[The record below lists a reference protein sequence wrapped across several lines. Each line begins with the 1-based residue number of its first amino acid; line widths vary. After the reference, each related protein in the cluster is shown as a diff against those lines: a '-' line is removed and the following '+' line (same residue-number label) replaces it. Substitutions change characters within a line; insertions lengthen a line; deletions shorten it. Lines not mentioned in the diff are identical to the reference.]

1 MNIKFGQTIPKGY
14 VIEIETLEND
24 GDNYKT
30 QTIFGVEEQEIQQYK
45 YILELFQGSHCNN
58 RDKCGNSEW
67 DKVQDLIIVHIES
80 GVKSGQLTPEF
91 LDKVLGIE
99 NLETLIEEGDD
110 KQEFEL
116 LCSLQEL
123 LGEPVEYDSDFMRVV
138 SWVKLYII
146 EEEIQIPNI
155 KALDML

>member
-1 MNIKFGQTIPKGY
+1 MEIKFGQTIPKGY
-14 VIEIETLEND
+14 VIEIETWEND

-58 RDKCGNSEW
+58 RNKCGNSEW
-67 DKVQDLIIVHIES
+67 DVVKHLIIAHIES
-80 GVKSGQLTPEF
+80 GVKSGQLTPDF
-91 LDKVLGIE
+91 INKTLCIE
-99 NLETLIEEGDD
+99 NLVDGDNG
-110 KQEFEL
+110 QEFEL
-116 LCSLQEL
+116 MCSLQEL

-146 EEEIQIPNI
+146 EEEIQIPKV
-155 KALDML
+155 KALNML

>member
-1 MNIKFGQTIPKGY
+1 MNIKFGQTISKGY
-14 VIEIETLEND
+14 VIEIETWEND

-58 RDKCGNSEW
+58 RNKCGNSEW
-67 DKVQDLIIVHIES
+67 NVVKDLVITHIES
-80 GVKSGQLTPEF
+80 GAKSGQLTPEF
-91 LDKVLGIE
+91 ISKTLCIE
-99 NLETLIEEGDD
+99 NLENLVEGDND
-110 KQEFEL
+110 QEFEL

-123 LGEPVEYDSDFMRVV
+123 LGEPVECDSDFMRVV

-146 EEEIQIPNI
+146 KEEIQIPNV
-155 KALDML
+155 KALNML

>member
-1 MNIKFGQTIPKGY
+1 MEIKFGQTIPKGY
-14 VIEIETLEND
+14 VIEIETWEND

>member
-58 RDKCGNSEW
+58 RNKCGNSEW
-67 DKVQDLIIVHIES
+67 DIVKDLIIAHIES

-91 LDKVLGIE
+91 INKTLCIE
-99 NLETLIEEGDD
+99 NLVEGDND
-110 KQEFEL
+110 QEFEL

-123 LGEPVEYDSDFMRVV
+123 LGEPVEYDSDFIRVV

-146 EEEIQIPNI
+146 EEEIQILNV

>member
-14 VIEIETLEND
+14 VVEIETWEND

-45 YILELFQGSHCNN
+45 YILELFHGSHCNN
-58 RDKCGNSEW
+58 PDKCGNSEW
-67 DKVQDLIIVHIES
+67 DVVKDFIIAHIES

-91 LDKVLGIE
+91 INKTLCIE
-99 NLETLIEEGDD
+99 NLENLVEGGNG
-110 KQEFEL
+110 QEFEL

-123 LGEPVEYDSDFMRVV
+123 LGEPVEYDSVLRVV

-146 EEEIQIPNI
+146 EEEIQIPNV

>member
-1 MNIKFGQTIPKGY
+1 MEIKFGQTIPKGY
-14 VIEIETLEND
+14 VIEIETGEND

-58 RDKCGNSEW
+58 RNKCGNSEW
-67 DKVQDLIIVHIES
+67 DVVKDLVIAHIES
-80 GVKSGQLTPEF
+80 GVKSGQLTSEF
-91 LDKVLGIE
+91 INKTLCIE
-99 NLETLIEEGDD
+99 NLENLVEGGND
-110 KQEFEL
+110 QEFEL

-146 EEEIQIPNI
+146 EEEIQIPNV
-155 KALDML
+155 KALNML

>member
-14 VIEIETLEND
+14 VIEIETWEND

-58 RDKCGNSEW
+58 RNKCGNSEW
-67 DKVQDLIIVHIES
+67 DVVKDLVIAHIES

-91 LDKVLGIE
+91 INKTLCIKNLE
-99 NLETLIEEGDD
+99 NLVDD
-110 KQEFEL
+110 DNGQEFEL
-116 LCSLQEL
+116 MCSLQEL
-123 LGEPVEYDSDFMRVV
+123 LGDPVEYDSDFMRVV

-146 EEEIQIPNI
+146 EEEIQIPNV
-155 KALDML
+155 KALNML

>member
-14 VIEIETLEND
+14 VIEIETWEND

-45 YILELFQGSHCNN
+45 YILELFQGSHCNYP
-58 RDKCGNSEW
+58 DKCGNSEW
-67 DKVQDLIIVHIES
+67 DVVKDLVIAHIES
-80 GVKSGQLTPEF
+80 GVKSGQLTSEF
-91 LDKVLGIE
+91 INKTLCIE
-99 NLETLIEEGDD
+99 NLENLVEGDND
-110 KQEFEL
+110 QEFEL
-116 LCSLQEL
+116 LYSLQEL

-146 EEEIQIPNI
+146 EEEIQIPNV

>member
-58 RDKCGNSEW
+58 RNKCGNSEW
-67 DKVQDLIIVHIES
+67 DIVKDLIIAHIES

-91 LDKVLGIE
+91 INKTLCIE
-99 NLETLIEEGDD
+99 NLVEGDND
-110 KQEFEL
+110 QEFEL

-123 LGEPVEYDSDFMRVV
+123 LGEPVEYDSDFIRVV

-146 EEEIQIPNI
+146 EEEIQIPNV

>member
-1 MNIKFGQTIPKGY
+1 MEIKFGQTIPKGY
-14 VIEIETLEND
+14 VIEIETGEND

-58 RDKCGNSEW
+58 RNKCGNSEW
-67 DKVQDLIIVHIES
+67 DVVKDLVIAHIES
-80 GVKSGQLTPEF
+80 GVKSGQLTSEF
-91 LDKVLGIE
+91 INKTLCIE
-99 NLETLIEEGDD
+99 NLVEGGND
-110 KQEFEL
+110 QEFEL

-146 EEEIQIPNI
+146 EEEIQIPNV